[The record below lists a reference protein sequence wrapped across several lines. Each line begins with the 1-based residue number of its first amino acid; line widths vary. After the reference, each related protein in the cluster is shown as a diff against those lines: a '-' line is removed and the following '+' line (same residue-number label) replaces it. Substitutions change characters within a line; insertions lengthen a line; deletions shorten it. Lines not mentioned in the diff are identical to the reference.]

1 MNADNLKIEKMG
13 DSLGLALPEEVL
25 QKLQV
30 KEGDTVYISETPDGI
45 EITNHHP
52 NLDKAMQAYQKVNEK
67 YKHALRELSK

>member
-1 MNADNLKIEKMG
+1 MNVDNLKIEKMG
-13 DSLGLALPEEVL
+13 DTLGLALPEEVL

-45 EITNHHP
+45 EITNHRP

-67 YKHALRELSK
+67 YKNALRELSK